1 MAMLSSF
8 DDSKKI
14 INIKNFFNEC
24 YKFNRRCMFPCVVP
38 IEYCIT
44 YMIQSGNYIL
54 TPDFISCYRKFDH
67 SEAEVLWD
75 MIHHPLNATVDG
87 LIKIIFDGRSYEKQR
102 KKRYYLQQTQGK
114 FISHLK

>member
-14 INIKNFFNEC
+14 INMKNFFNEC
-24 YKFNRRCMFPCVVP
+24 YKFNRRCMFPFVVP
-38 IEYCIT
+38 IQYCIA

-54 TPDFISCYRKFDH
+54 TPDFISVYRKFDF

-75 MIHHPLNATVDG
+75 MIHHPLNATVNG
-87 LIKIIFDGRSYEKQR
+87 VMKIIFDQRSYGKNTS
-102 KKRYYLQQTQGK
+102 KRYYLQTSNAGK
-114 FISHLK
+114 YINI